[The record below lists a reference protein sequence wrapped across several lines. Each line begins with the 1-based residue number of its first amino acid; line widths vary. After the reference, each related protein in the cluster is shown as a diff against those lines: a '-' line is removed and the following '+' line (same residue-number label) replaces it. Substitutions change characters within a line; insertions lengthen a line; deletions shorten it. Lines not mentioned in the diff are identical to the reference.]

1 MTAVSTDYTDN
12 DVLVVSF
19 ADAKILDEGKID
31 QVGRELM
38 NLPKLAAGRKM
49 LLDFQGVKFMS
60 SLMIGKI
67 IILQQECKSM
77 GILMK
82 VCNMSDEL
90 RKVFKIT
97 KLKIDIQKDREKAIA
112 SFDKK
117 GWFS

>member
-1 MTAVSTDYTDN
+1 VTAVSTDYTDN

-19 ADAKILDEGKID
+19 SDVKILDEGRIE
-31 QVGRELM
+31 QVGKELM
-38 NLPKLAAGRKM
+38 ELPKLATGRKM
-49 LLDFQGVKFMS
+49 LLDFRGVKFMS

-77 GILMK
+77 GIVMK
-82 VCNMSDEL
+82 VCNMSDDM

-97 KLKIDIQKDREKAIA
+97 KLKIDIQKDRENAIA